1 MARTDSLRLKLT
13 VCAVILV
20 AGATG
25 LARQSVE
32 LQTLRN
38 QGKAMFEEQRF
49 GEAVAAFA
57 QAVLDTDAGVQDYI
71 NLAAAQYRSGDDPA
85 ALATLEAFADPLSGN
100 PGAPLLRG
108 MIARRNGDIEG
119 ARVAFEAAGE
129 MDPTDP
135 AIRYSTGAAYA
146 QLGLRDEALLQF
158 EAVIAMGFDVGVQHY
173 VSALYQH
180 LQILLRQGRRD
191 EAEPLIAR
199 YRESSARLT
208 PAARSP
214 GALDLS
220 RWTAIIVP
228 GASVQPA
235 APGTAP
241 QVRFDEIEFGA
252 PVTVGG
258 TGGIA
263 VADFNLDGR
272 QDWVHSGAQGSVWL
286 STDSGYQTV
295 PLATP
300 AGPIGV
306 GDFDRDGRPDLYVA
320 SDTGDRLYRN
330 VVDEAGGP
338 SVIFEPVAAEGLP
351 TGGSPSHVLWVDFDH
366 DGDLDVLV
374 THGTAAGAAGSPR
387 LLRNQ
392 GSGVFSDATVLAG
405 FDQPRP
411 DIGALWAD
419 FDRDFD
425 VDLLLWG
432 ADGTTLYSNQRGGV
446 FDDVTVAVGARVA
459 AATVAAVAEDFDND
473 GRIDIVLATAAG
485 IVVLRNV
492 DEGRFLPAGTE
503 GLRDVAADALQ
514 VADFNN
520 DGYLDLVAA
529 VDGGLRFF
537 VNAGDFEFVP
547 FDPLP
552 PAFGLVAPGEATRH
566 LTAADLDGNG
576 AVDVLVEQQGVL
588 RLLLQPA
595 AIAPWVAIA
604 LTGVKNNVQGIGAT
618 IEVKAGGSYQV
629 RPLRTTPLHF
639 GIGTARTV
647 EVVRIRWPNGIVQNL
662 LDPATEE
669 LLTTTELERLEG
681 SCPFL
686 YTWDGERWHF
696 VNEVLGASPL
706 GMLLA
711 EGVYH
716 VPDGDEY
723 VFVPG
728 ENLRPRDGQYE
739 LRLTEE
745 LRETGY
751 IDAVRILV
759 VDHPESLSFLPD
771 EGFGGVPR
779 PDLRLHL
786 FDRLL
791 PVRARDQQGR
801 DWTEALASV
810 DGVWAVPFELG
821 AYDGLATEHTITLT
835 LPDASADSGDVQ
847 LYLSGWVYWSMGSIN
862 LAVDQDPAAAFTP
875 VSLEV
880 PDGRGGWRTAIEDI
894 GLPIAK
900 NTTLIVDV
908 GEVLERSD
916 PRVRLR
922 TTMRLYWDAV
932 TYTVGGT
939 FVGGAVPAGD
949 WQEDHGVPRAGAL
962 ELRAADGSMVP
973 LRVEVLAPLAADLRP
988 RGFSALSR
996 TPEGYEVFDYQT
1008 VLQEAPWEQHRGF
1021 YTRFGEVGELLQ
1033 SADDRYILLGAG
1045 DEVAIRFAAPD
1056 RPLPEGW
1063 RRDFLV
1069 YLNGWVK
1076 DTDVNTKYGD
1086 RVAPLPFQGMSAY
1099 PYPLAEGYPD
1109 DEAHRAFLEQY
1120 LTRPPRPINAPLNG
1134 GR

>member
-1 MARTDSLRLKLT
+1 MPRANSLWLKVMA
-13 VCAVILV
+13 CAVILA

-49 GEAVAAFA
+49 GDAVAAFA
-57 QAVLDTDAGVQDYI
+57 QAVRETDAGVRDYI

-85 ALATLEAFADPLSGN
+85 AAATLEEFAGPLSGN

-119 ARVAFEAAGE
+119 ARAAFEAARE
-129 MDPTDP
+129 IDPTDP

-146 QLGLRDEALLQF
+146 QLGLRDEALVEF
-158 EAVIAMGFDVGVQHY
+158 EAVIAMGFDVGLQHY

-191 EAEPLIAR
+191 EAEPLIER
-199 YRESSARLT
+199 YKESSARLT
-208 PAARSP
+208 PAARTP

-220 RWTAIIVP
+220 RWTAITVP
-228 GASVQPA
+228 GSSLQPA
-235 APGTAP
+235 APDTAR
-241 QVRFDEIEFGA
+241 QVRFDETELGVPAI
-252 PVTVGG
+252 V
-258 TGGIA
+258 TGGGDVA
-263 VADFNLDGR
+263 VADLNLDGR
-272 QDWVHSGAQGSVWL
+272 QDWVYTGPQGSAWL
-286 STDSGYQTV
+286 STDTGYRTV

-300 AGPIGV
+300 NGPIGV

-320 SDTGDRLYRN
+320 SDAGDRLYRN
-330 VVDEAGGP
+330 VPGDAGGP
-338 SVIFEPVAAEGLP
+338 AVSFAPVAAEGLP
-351 TGGSPSHVLWVDFDH
+351 AGGSPSHVLWVDFDH

-374 THGTAAGAAGSPR
+374 THGNADGAPGSPR

-392 GSGVFSDATVLAG
+392 GNGVFSDATAVAG
-405 FDQPRP
+405 FAPPRP
-411 DIGALWAD
+411 VVGALWAD

-432 ADGTTLYSNQRGGV
+432 ADGTTLYSNQRGGL
-446 FDDVTVAVGARVA
+446 FDDVTAAVGARVA
-459 AATVAAVAEDFDND
+459 VDTAAAVAEDLDND
-473 GRIDIVLATAAG
+473 GRIDVALATIDGIVL
-485 IVVLRNV
+485 LRNIA
-492 DEGRFLPAGTE
+492 EGTFLPATAVALAG
-503 GLRDVAADALQ
+503 VAADALQ
-514 VADFNN
+514 AADFNN
-520 DGYLDLVAA
+520 DGYLDLVAS
-529 VDGGLRFF
+529 VDGGLRFLA
-537 VNAGDFEFVP
+537 NAGDFDFVP

-552 PAFGLVAPGEATRH
+552 PSSELVAAGGATRH

-576 AVDVLVEQQGVL
+576 AVDVLVERQGEL
-588 RLLLQPA
+588 RRLLQPA
-595 AIAPWVAIA
+595 ALAPWVAIT
-604 LTGVKNNVQGIGAT
+604 LTGVKNNVQGIGASV
-618 IEVKAGGSYQV
+618 EVKAGGSYQI
-629 RPLRTTPLHF
+629 RPLRTAPLHF
-639 GIGTARTV
+639 GIGAAGTV

-662 LDPATEE
+662 IDAATEE
-669 LLTTTELERLEG
+669 VLATTELERLEG

-716 VPDGDEY
+716 DPDGDEY
-723 VFVPG
+723 VFVRG
-728 ENLRPRDGQYE
+728 EHLAPRDGMYE
-739 LRLTEE
+739 LRVTEE
-745 LRETGY
+745 LRETGFV
-751 IDAVRILV
+751 DAVRILA
-759 VDHPESLSFLPD
+759 VDHPRSLSFLPD

-786 FDRLL
+786 YDRLL
-791 PVRARDQQGR
+791 PVRAFDQQGR
-801 DWTEALASV
+801 DWTDALAET
-810 DGVWAVPFELG
+810 DGTWAMPFEPG
-821 AYDGLATEHTITLT
+821 IYDGLATEHAITLE
-835 LPDASADSGDVQ
+835 LPEASAGASAVQ
-847 LYLSGWVYWSMGSIN
+847 LYLTGWVYWSMGSVN
-862 LAVDQDPAAAFTP
+862 LAVDQDPRVAFTP
-875 VSLEV
+875 VSLQV

-894 GLPIAK
+894 GLPVAK

-908 GEVLERSD
+908 GAVLDRSD
-916 PRVRLR
+916 PRVRI
-922 TTMRLYWDAV
+922 TTTTRLYWDAAS
-932 TYTVGGT
+932 YAVGGP
-939 FVGGAVPAGD
+939 FAGGVEPVGD
-949 WQEDHGVPRAGAL
+949 WQEDHRVPRAGAFD
-962 ELRAADGSMVP
+962 LRGADGATP
-973 LRVEVLAPLAADLRP
+973 PFRVEVLAPRDADLRP

-996 TPEGYEVFDYQT
+996 TPEGYEIFDYQT

-1033 SADDRYILLGAG
+1033 SADDRYILLAAG
-1045 DEVAIRFAAPD
+1045 DEVAIYFEAPD
-1056 RPLPEGW
+1056 RPLPDGW

-1076 DTDVNTKYGD
+1076 DTDVNTRYGD

-1120 LTRPPRPINAPLNG
+1120 LIRPPRPINAPLTG